1 MLLIPLLA
9 IGGLVCGALLALLAE
24 YVPDNGGGGH
34 SPSTCRTCSASLP
47 AAGLSPLRSTS
58 SACPK
63 CGEAVSRARLPI
75 AIVTA
80 LAFAGIGAVVGGR
93 WQLIPL
99 LFLAA
104 SLIALSAV
112 DFARFRL
119 PDKLV
124 FPSLYI
130 GIGLLGIL
138 SATTGSFD
146 HFIRGLI
153 VMLAYSALLL
163 IPNLIMPT
171 GLAFGDVKLGLLL
184 GLFLGWVADSGIDAA
199 RLVVWAYLLGMIFG
213 IVSGLAVGVGRR
225 VIGPQ
230 FMPDPDYP
238 IEEGDEL
245 VPLLKT
251 QMPFGPALA
260 GAALALVVFSTE
272 VLGGASILA

>member
-1 MLLIPLLA
+1 MFLVPLLA
-9 IGGLVCGALLALLAE
+9 LGGLVCGSFLALLAE
-24 YVPDNGGGGH
+24 YVPDNGGGGR
-34 SPSTCRTCSASLP
+34 SPSTCRSCDSSMPTLGLLPIRSNASSCPSCKASVSA
-47 AAGLSPLRSTS
+47 
-58 SACPK
+58 
-63 CGEAVSRARLPI
+63 ARLPI
-75 AIVTA
+75 AITTA
-80 LAFAGIGAVVGGR
+80 IVFAVIGVVIGTK
-93 WQLIPL
+93 WQLIPV

-104 SLIALSAV
+104 SLISLSAV

-119 PDKLV
+119 PDRLV

-130 GIGLLGIL
+130 GIAILGVL
-138 SATTGSFD
+138 SAMNGSLD
-146 HFIRGLI
+146 HFVRGLI

-163 IPNLIMPT
+163 IPNLIMPS

-199 RLVVWAYLLGMIFG
+199 RLVVWAYLLGMVFG
-213 IVSGLAVGVGRR
+213 IVSGMAVGVGRR
-225 VIGPQ
+225 VLGPQ

-260 GAALALVVFSTE
+260 CAALGLIVFSGR
-272 VLGGASILA
+272 VLDGASILV